1 MGKRFTVV
9 LDDEVMKKL
18 YKIQSEE
25 IKKSPKQI
33 SFSKVVNDA
42 LRKNIK

>member
-1 MGKRFTVV
+1 MRKRITIV

-25 IKKSPKQI
+25 IKKSTKPV
-33 SFSKVVNDA
+33 SFSKIVNDS
-42 LRKNIK
+42 LRKSIK